1 MLELMHGD
9 DERVSVEALR
19 FGLPVLWDAVRAFC
33 S

>member
-1 MLELMHGD
+1 MHGD

-19 FGLPVLWDAVRAFC
+19 FGLPVLRDAVLGFC